1 MSISILWQKFHNLV
15 IAHIFLS
22 IGSLLIILSNKL
34 YLTSHKTLLNGHTY
48 FGFEQCL
55 ACGHDWMCYWD

>member
-22 IGSLLIILSNKL
+22 IGILLIILSSKP
-34 YLTSHKTLLNGHTY
+34 YLTSQKTFLNGHTY